1 MRFVCYDGHSGN
13 CVFRHEETGH
23 RSVCDK
29 CLQPPADGKLGNG
42 LCKNGRYSLSRFDQD
57 TNRWYCF
64 CLKEAKTRK
73 QANYFANLA
82 LRGYEASLAIDNTR
96 TRSLLERDA
105 TELAVHNTRNL
116 NAEINNKLLSLISEH
131 DLSSSAD
138 KVEYIRDKLTEN
150 PRKFASE
157 ILNVLQSTEQI
168 MSEYSVIDFVDPTVN
183 LHRSDFQRHRLH
195 TVCLMSY
202 YLYEREFRTR
212 KLRVNIGTS
221 TEYCFV
227 NFATARTA
235 ISQLFDNCLKYC
247 KPDTAIQ
254 VTFSVTSP
262 HFVEMQFEMT
272 SLAFDN
278 GRKAELTISGIR
290 GHYAQELGYEG
301 KGVGMGIIQ
310 RMMEL
315 NRGYF
320 KYECFE
326 SSLFQSG
333 NVPYCTSSFVLGFRS
348 QPVH

>member
-1 MRFVCYDGHSGN
+1 MKFACYDGHSGN
-13 CVFRHEETGH
+13 CVFRHEGTGH
-23 RSVCDK
+23 RQACDK
-29 CLQPPADGKLGNG
+29 CLQPPANGKPDNG
-42 LCKNGRYSLSRFDQD
+42 LCKNSRYSLSRFDQD

-82 LRGYEASLAIDNTR
+82 LRGYEGSLAIAD
-96 TRSLLERDA
+96 TRSLLEHDA
-105 TELAVHNTRNL
+105 TELAIHNTRNL

-131 DLSSSAD
+131 DLFSSED
-138 KVEYIRDKLTEN
+138 KVEYIRNKLIKN
-150 PRKFASE
+150 PRSFASE
-157 ILNVLQSTEQI
+157 ILNVLQSTGQI
-168 MSEYSVIDFVDPTVN
+168 MSEYSVIDFVDPTAN
-183 LHRSDFQRHRLH
+183 LHRSDFQRHRVH
-195 TVCLMSY
+195 AVCLMSY
-202 YLYEREFRTR
+202 YLYEQEFRTR

-221 TEYCFV
+221 NEYCFV

-254 VTFSVTSP
+254 VTFGVIS
-262 HFVEMQFEMT
+262 HDFVEMQFEMT

-278 GRKAELTISGIR
+278 GSKVELTMPGVR

-301 KGVGMGIIQ
+301 KGMGMGIIQ

-326 SSLFQSG
+326 SSLFHSG

-348 QPVH
+348 QLVH

>member
-1 MRFVCYDGHSGN
+1 MRFACYDDSGN
-13 CVFRHEETGH
+13 CVFRHKETGH
-23 RSVCDK
+23 RPACDK
-29 CLQPPADGKLGNG
+29 CLQLPANGKPDNG
-42 LCKNGRYSLSRFDQD
+42 LCKNGQYSLSRFDQD

-73 QANYFANLA
+73 QANYFANLT
-82 LRGYEASLAIDNTR
+82 LRGYEASLAIAA
-96 TRSLLERDA
+96 TRSLLEHDA

-116 NAEINNKLLSLISEH
+116 NAEINNKLLSIISEH
-131 DLSSSAD
+131 DLSSSED
-138 KVEYIRDKLTEN
+138 KVEYIQGKLTKN
-150 PRKFASE
+150 PRRFASE
-157 ILNVLQSTEQI
+157 ILSVLKSTEQI
-168 MSEYSVIDFVDPTVN
+168 MSEYSVIDFVDPTVK
-183 LHRSDFQRHRLH
+183 LHRSDFQRHRVH

-202 YLYEREFRTR
+202 YLYEQEFRTR

-221 TEYCFV
+221 IEYCFV

-254 VTFSVTSP
+254 VTFGVISP
-262 HFVEMQFEMT
+262 DFVEMQFEMT
-272 SLAFDN
+272 SLSFDN
-278 GRKAELTISGIR
+278 SRKAELTIPGLR

-326 SSLFQSG
+326 SSLFHSD

-348 QPVH
+348 QPIH